1 MKLSHFITSLT
12 AVLFCIGCNLNQPKP
27 VAQPCNNTN
36 IEDLI
41 NIPKQ
46 DTTTIDR
53 TEIWIIFRGIY
64 ESGLVKGLSMAERSY
79 ESFKTLTEA
88 CGVKWDDYL
97 DGVFSDGI
105 AEADPYATWK
115 MLSTRGD
122 VFSNIYFDR
131 SDFDTACPIGFIY
144 YLAGIDEGIRSGG
157 AETIAKSVSLTN
169 LFLLGPKFRESYIT
183 DVEPTFYKLKPT
195 QQRN

>member
-79 ESFKTLTEA
+79 ESFKNLTEA

-97 DGVFSDGI
+97 DGVEAPRQTHTPHGRCYQPEVTYSQISISI
-105 AEADPYATWK
+105 A
-115 MLSTRGD
+115 LISIR
-122 VFSNIYFDR
+122 
-131 SDFDTACPIGFIY
+131 
-144 YLAGIDEGIRSGG
+144 LA
-157 AETIAKSVSLTN
+157 
-169 LFLLGPKFRESYIT
+169 
-183 DVEPTFYKLKPT
+183 
-195 QQRN
+195 Q

>member
-1 MKLSHFITSLT
+1 
-12 AVLFCIGCNLNQPKP
+12 
-27 VAQPCNNTN
+27 
-36 IEDLI
+36 
-41 NIPKQ
+41 
-46 DTTTIDR
+46 
-53 TEIWIIFRGIY
+53 
-64 ESGLVKGLSMAERSY
+64 
-79 ESFKTLTEA
+79 
-88 CGVKWDDYL
+88 
-97 DGVFSDGI
+97 
-105 AEADPYATWK
+105 

>member
-53 TEIWIIFRGIY
+53 TDMDNFQRHLWKRIGKGIEHGRKIIWKFQELDRGVRRKMGWLSRWRFLWWNRRGRPKRHMEDVINQSWLILKYLIRTLWFRYGLPNRIY
-64 ESGLVKGLSMAERSY
+64 LLPCRDWWRY
-79 ESFKTLTEA
+79 PF
-88 CGVKWDDYL
+88 W
-97 DGVFSDGI
+97 
-105 AEADPYATWK
+105 
-115 MLSTRGD
+115 RG
-122 VFSNIYFDR
+122 
-131 SDFDTACPIGFIY
+131 
-144 YLAGIDEGIRSGG
+144 
-157 AETIAKSVSLTN
+157 
-169 LFLLGPKFRESYIT
+169 
-183 DVEPTFYKLKPT
+183 
-195 QQRN
+195 RNYC